1 MEPNRMM
8 IILKEKIDKLFE
20 NQIFI
25 TCFVIFVSVF
35 ASHFAPKLP
44 NKILKFFNTD
54 VIKIIFMA
62 FIAYASTKNMSI
74 ALVTAIALIILIQ
87 SLRALETQKKL
98 INKITEST
106 QVTSDSRIKLIQ
118 QIIQNPTVEDDQ
130 KLMLINNVMNS
141 IASDKHKF
149 DTGMLLIKTYP
160 DSSIKSEV
168 IDKLYS
174 VDTNIKP
181 QNIINMSNRL
191 LSNNNL
197 YETDIPVII
206 TNILKS
212 KISDDVKKNI
222 IIKVLKTDIDSKI
235 KINIME
241 EIKKNRNISITLK
254 NQIIESLNV

>member
-1 MEPNRMM
+1 METNKMM
-8 IILKEKIDKLFE
+8 IILKKNIDKLFE

-35 ASHFAPKLP
+35 ASHFVPRLPK
-44 NKILKFFNTD
+44 KVLKLFNTD
-54 VIKIIFMA
+54 IVKIIFMA
-62 FIAYASTKNMSI
+62 FIAYASTKNMTI
-74 ALVTAIALIILIQ
+74 ALVGAIGLIILIQ
-87 SLRALETQKKL
+87 SLRALETQTKL

-118 QIIQNPTVEDDQ
+118 QIIENQTVENEQ
-130 KLMLINNVMNS
+130 KLHLINNVMNS

-149 DTGMLLIKTYP
+149 DTGMLLIKTSP
-160 DSSIKSEV
+160 DESVKSEV

-174 VDTNIKP
+174 IETKLKP

-191 LSNNNL
+191 LSNSCILDNQ
-197 YETDIPVII
+197 IPRII

-212 KISDDVKKNI
+212 KIPDDNKKKI
-222 IIKVLKTDIDSKI
+222 IIEVLKTDLAPNI
-235 KINIME
+235 KIIIME
-241 EIKKNRNISITLK
+241 EIKNANISVTLK